1 MTSIRIDILQKAGNI
16 HRLQAKNLI
25 MIFIFIILPYV
36 AHCKE
41 RSVVW
46 REFPELSSQEVT
58 AFGKDASGCLWL
70 GTTKGLGRFDGY
82 SLRMFKCGRDNRI
95 SSLAID
101 KAQNI
106 WFGTQQGAYILKPGS
121 HAPTPVDSTR
131 IQWKPV
137 TSVYASA
144 DGSVWIAQ
152 RGYLRRYNQ
161 NGQWKRDYPLTDR
174 SSNATTLSGFCAT
187 RNNDIY
193 ITTYSPVVY
202 RYNSKSDKFVPA
214 AYIDQDVAFGK
225 IIEDYRENCLWIA
238 DHTSQIFRFD
248 PEAKSQEKQF
258 IGSRVTSPEMPS
270 VQMSVH
276 DMTQDITNGNIWV
289 AGRVCMMLFAKT
301 PDGHLTPTSHGLEP
315 MLKGTVVETISSF
328 NEGIWVS
335 TYGYKT
341 MLLPYNPANVHNTL
355 FGWETSPREPLI
367 TAIQEDEYP
376 GYYWIIQNRNGL
388 LLYEAATGRV
398 FNHTEMPETSK
409 LRLHVATHIT
419 PSRKHKGVWVLQE
432 RSMTAHRLINK
443 NGKISYEQTI
453 KPGPQ
458 VSGETASTIAFEDH
472 SGSLWIGSTDG
483 AYRFNPSTGSMT
495 GAAAPGCVIT
505 SIVQSD
511 NDDIW
516 FATRDNGLVQV
527 TPEGKSIVH
536 NVIPGK
542 ITAMTGAPDGWLWCV
557 TDNSRITGYNHLTEK
572 LTDITMSLPI
582 ESADVT
588 DIAADIFGHIWIKTP
603 ATLIEFNPRNMAYRT
618 HNVSNMSTP
627 IEVFLSKFSFGHNGT
642 LAIGGIG
649 GAEVFI
655 PSNSLDRQNTR
666 INVAITEITTSDNS
680 NLSLSRA
687 IRHSD
692 DTTFT
697 FPATMR
703 NISVNFS
710 TLNYRHIAKVRYAY
724 RMYPY
729 EKEWNYTEEDVNT
742 AFYNQIP
749 HGRYEFQIR
758 ATDENGVMSD
768 TFSAF
773 TFDFR
778 PAPYQTWWAYCSYA
792 LIAAIAIFLLIK
804 FNLKMQRRKNE
815 RMWND
820 SSEMIKMRNYL
831 QAPSPT
837 QKPEFEELDK
847 ALFNKGVAIIESN
860 LADPDF
866 GVDSFAR
873 AMNMSR
879 STLSRKLKLIYGGTP
894 LDLIR
899 DIRMRHAKA
908 LLANPN
914 LNVSEVAEAVGF
926 PDRRYFSSSFKK
938 ATGMSPSDYQRQAHE
953 NSPHESQPENDA
965 D

>member
-1 MTSIRIDILQKAGNI
+1 
-16 HRLQAKNLI
+16 
-25 MIFIFIILPYV
+25 MICIFIILPGMAYGID
-36 AHCKE
+36 K
-41 RSVVW
+41 SLVW

-58 AFGKDASGCLWL
+58 SFGKDANGCLWL
-70 GTTKGLGRFDGY
+70 GTAKGLGRFDGY
-82 SLRMFKCGRDNRI
+82 NLRMYKCARDNRI

-121 HAPTPVDSTR
+121 HTPVAVDSTR
-131 IQWKPV
+131 IQWRPV
-137 TSVYASA
+137 TSIHTSA
-144 DGSVWIAQ
+144 DGSIWIAQ

-174 SSNATTLSGFCAT
+174 ASSATTLSGFCAT

-214 AYIDQDVAFGK
+214 AYLDQDVALGK

-248 PEAKSQEKQF
+248 AEAKSQDKQF
-258 IGSRVTSPEMPS
+258 VGSRVISPDMPS

-276 DMTQDITNGNIWV
+276 DMTQDITSGNILV
-289 AGRVCMMLFAKT
+289 AGRTCMMMFTKT
-301 PDGHLTPTSHGLEP
+301 PDGHLTPVAHGLEP
-315 MLKGTVVETISSF
+315 MLKGIAVETIASF
-328 NEGIWVS
+328 NEGIWIS

-341 MLLPYNPANVHNTL
+341 MLLPYNPANINNTL
-355 FGWETSPREPLI
+355 FGWEASSHEPLI
-367 TAIQEDEYP
+367 TAIQEDEQF

-388 LLYEAATGRV
+388 LLYDAATGRV
-398 FNHTEMPETSK
+398 FNHTELPQATM
-409 LRLHVATHIT
+409 LRLHVATYIT
-419 PSRKHKGVWVLQE
+419 PSHSHNGVWVLQE
-432 RSMTAHRLINK
+432 RSMAAHRLVNK
-443 NGKISYEQTI
+443 NGTIVYEQTI
-453 KPGPQ
+453 MPGPQ
-458 VSGETASTIAFEDH
+458 VSSETSSTVAFEDRI
-472 SGSLWIGSTDG
+472 GNLWIGSTDG
-483 AYRFNPSTGSMT
+483 AYRFNTSTGNMT
-495 GAAAPGCVIT
+495 GAVAPGCLIT
-505 SIVQSD
+505 AIVQSD
-511 NDDIW
+511 NDDLW
-516 FATRDNGLVQV
+516 LATHDNGLIQV

-536 NVIPGK
+536 NVIPGR
-542 ITAMTGAPDGWLWCV
+542 ITAMTGSPDGWLWCV
-557 TDNSRITGYNHLTEK
+557 TDNSHITGYNHQTKTTSE
-572 LTDITMSLPI
+572 ITASLPI
-582 ESADVT
+582 ESAEVT
-588 DIAADIFGHIWIKTP
+588 DIAADVFGHLWIKTP
-603 ATLIEFNPRNMAYRT
+603 ASLIEFNPRNMAYRT
-618 HNVSNMSTP
+618 HNSSNMSTP
-627 IEVFLSKFSFGHNGT
+627 IEVFLSRFSFGHNGN

-649 GAEVFI
+649 GAEVLI

-666 INVAITEITTSDNS
+666 VNVAITEISTLGKSS
-680 NLSLSRA
+680 HSISRVV
-687 IRHSD
+687 RNND
-692 DTTFT
+692 DTTFI
-697 FPATMR
+697 FPTTIR
-703 NISVNFS
+703 NINISFS

-729 EKEWNYTEEDVNT
+729 EKEWNYTKESGNA

-749 HGRYEFQIR
+749 HGNYEFQIR

-768 TFSAF
+768 SYSAF
-773 TFDFR
+773 KFEFR
-778 PAPYQTWWAYCSYA
+778 PAPYQTWWAYTAYA
-792 LIAAIAIFLLIK
+792 LLAAIAIFILIK
-804 FNLKMQRRKNE
+804 YNLKLQRRKNE

-820 SSEMIKMRNYL
+820 SSEMMKMRNYL

-860 LADPDF
+860 LSDPDF